1 MEKYYD
7 LQYNYLINETIL
19 QKAID
24 QNKFK
29 AVTFIVDYILNNGDE
44 QELCSVL
51 TQDLPQML
59 LQGKVDLNNFLDL
72 SYEEEK
78 VLDYVINMVKFGVS
92 K

>member
-1 MEKYYD
+1 
-7 LQYNYLINETIL
+7 
-19 QKAID
+19 
-24 QNKFK
+24 
-29 AVTFIVDYILNNGDE
+29 
-44 QELCSVL
+44 
-51 TQDLPQML
+51 ML

>member
-51 TQDLPQML
+51 TQDLP
-59 LQGKVDLNNFLDL
+59 
-72 SYEEEK
+72 
-78 VLDYVINMVKFGVS
+78 
-92 K
+92 